1 MRDTIKWGEIIVLQT
16 TLCLAAAAAVI
27 NIWLAIRIGKL
38 RGAHKVS
45 VGDGGIEAITRR
57 MRAQANFIEQ
67 TPITL
72 ILFGLANAFPLLSLR
87 LHGSAQEASIPG
99 CVRGVVPA
107 TNSGCMA
114 AAIARVAVRR
124 KLRSTATTR

>member
-1 MRDTIKWGEIIVLQT
+1 MLQT

-72 ILFGLANAFPLLSLR
+72 ILFGLVEAAGRGGLWLAPLGAAFMLGR
-87 LHGSAQEASIPG
+87 VTHAFGMDEHGFKPG
-99 CVRGVVPA
+99 RGIGMLTAMITQLVLVVTAVGAA
-107 TNSGCMA
+107 TG
-114 AAIARVAVRR
+114 RF
-124 KLRSTATTR
+124 